1 MQDLSQIIAQAQSAF
16 AEAATPAALE
26 DAKAKF
32 LGKTGAIT
40 VLMKGL

>member
-16 AEAATPAALE
+16 AEATTPAALE

-32 LGKTGAIT
+32 LGKTGS
-40 VLMKGL
+40 MFHH